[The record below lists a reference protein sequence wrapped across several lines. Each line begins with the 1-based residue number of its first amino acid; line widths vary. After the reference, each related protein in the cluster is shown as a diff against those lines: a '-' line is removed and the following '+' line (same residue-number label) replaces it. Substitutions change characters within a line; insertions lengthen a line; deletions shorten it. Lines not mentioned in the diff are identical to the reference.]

1 MLSIFCKHAI
11 KWLYIIVPVLL
22 LCMGYIAL
30 RNPYSYEALPLS
42 ESNQPVQNPYC
53 GFFHL
58 YGYPLSEKGTQDAV
72 TWCRQMLENDT
83 QSLVLLQ
90 INLRNYSNQPISKTA
105 LNQLDAIL
113 SAFSGA
119 DKQII
124 LRFLYDWDGRA
135 LDTEPSERNRI
146 LAHMEQTAPI
156 VNAHASHIFSLQG
169 VFTGNC
175 GEMNQTHYGTD
186 DDIRIL
192 MENLAKVTDSNIFLS
207 VRTPSHLR
215 SITGRKEPLSAEE
228 SYQGTLFSR
237 LGLFNDGMMGNL
249 FDCGTYDDTSFAA
262 STNPAEKGTR
272 EEEIAFQNQLCR
284 YVPNGGEAIL
294 ANSLNDFSNAYKDLA
309 AMHISYLS
317 CDYDPNVLNK
327 WKQTTYQGDETDVF
341 NGCSGYETIEAHLG
355 YRYVVTTSDL
365 KSSDLVVSLSN
376 TGFAPCYRLFQ
387 TTLRITNPNTEKSI
401 EAPVPLDNRTLL
413 PSEEDTTVSV
423 RLPDLPSGTYRISL
437 AMEDSAT
444 NLAIRFANRNTAEDG
459 SVFLGT
465 LTVR

>member
-1 MLSIFCKHAI
+1 MLSGFFKHVK
-11 KWLYIIVPVLL
+11 KWLYIIIPVLL
-22 LCMGYIAL
+22 LCIGYLAL
-30 RNPYSYEALPLS
+30 RNPFSYEALPLS
-42 ESNQPVQNPYC
+42 ESNKPVQNPYC

-58 YGYPLSEKGTQDAV
+58 YGYPLSEKGTHDAV
-72 TWCRQMLENDT
+72 TWCQQMLENDT

-90 INLRNYSNQPISKTA
+90 INLRNYSNQSISTTA

-113 SAFSGA
+113 STFAGA

-135 LDTEPSERNRI
+135 LDTEPSKRSQI

-156 VNAHASHIFSLQG
+156 VNAHAGHIFSLQG

-192 MENLAKVTDSNIFLS
+192 MEHLAKVTNPDIFLS

-215 SITGRKEPLSAEE
+215 TIIGRKDPLCAEE
-228 SYQGTLFSR
+228 SYSGTLLSR
-237 LGLFNDGMMGNL
+237 LGLYNDGIMGNL
-249 FDCGTYDDTSFAA
+249 FDCGTYDDTSFATA
-262 STNPAEKGTR
+262 KNPAEKGTR

-294 ANSLNDFSNAYKDLA
+294 SNSLNDFPAAYHTLA

-327 WKQTTYQGDETDVF
+327 WKQSTYQGAENDVF
-341 NGCSGYETIEAHLG
+341 NGCNGYETIEAHLG
-355 YRYVVTTSDL
+355 YRYVVTASDL
-365 KSSDLVVSLSN
+365 KASNLLISLSN
-376 TGFAPCYRLFQ
+376 TGFAPCYRPFQ
-387 TTLRITNPNTEKSI
+387 TTLRITKPDTGKVI
-401 EAPVPLDNRTLL
+401 EVSVPLDNRTI
-413 PSEEDTTVSV
+413 
-423 RLPDLPSGTYRISL
+423 LPSGEETAFSVSLPNLPRGTYHISL
-437 AMEDSAT
+437 AMKDSAT
-444 NLAIRFANRNTAEDG
+444 DLAICFANENTDTEG
-459 SVFLGT
+459 SVLLGI